1 MKVFVVMC
9 GYDYED
15 SYVLGVYSTREKANQ
30 AIKRDEA
37 EDTSVDWYSVTEWII
52 DAD

>member
-1 MKVFVVMC
+1 MKVFVAMC
-9 GYDYED
+9 GCDYED

-30 AIKRDEA
+30 AIARDKA
-37 EDTSVDWYSVTEWII
+37 EDTCMDWYDVTEWTV

>member
-1 MKVFVVMC
+1 MKVFVAMC

-15 SYVLGVYSTREKANQ
+15 SYVLGVYSTHEKADQ
-30 AIKRDEA
+30 AIKRDKA
-37 EDTSVDWYSVTEWII
+37 DGGSMDWYDVTEWTI

>member
-1 MKVFVVMC
+1 MKVFVAMG
-9 GYDYED
+9 GYDYDKD

-30 AIKRDEA
+30 AIKRDKA
-37 EDTSVDWYSVTEWII
+37 DNSMDWYTVTEWII

>member
-1 MKVFVVMC
+1 MKVFVAMG

-30 AIKRDEA
+30 AIERDKA
-37 EDTSVDWYSVTEWII
+37 DNCMDWYDVTEWTI

>member
-1 MKVFVVMC
+1 MKVFVAMG

-15 SYVLGVYSTREKANQ
+15 SYVLGVYSTREN
-30 AIKRDEA
+30 DNCM
-37 EDTSVDWYSVTEWII
+37 DWYDVTEWTI

>member
-1 MKVFVVMC
+1 MKVFVAMG

-15 SYVLGVYSTREKANQ
+15 SYVIGVYSTREKAKQ
-30 AIKRDEA
+30 AIARDKA
-37 EDTSVDWYSVTEWII
+37 TNGMDWYEVADWTI